1 MAIQNYA
8 ESWTDN
14 YDKYKSVVN
23 FVAGDFS
30 TLKDA
35 IRRYIA
41 LQNPEN
47 YNDWAESS
55 EVGMFANGL
64 AYLGES
70 LHYRVDLNAHDIFPS
85 TTERRQSLLNFAKML
100 SYSPKRNI
108 CALGIA
114 KLISVQTSQSVRD
127 TAGNLLK
134 DVPIVWNDASNKNWL
149 EQFLTVMNASFV
161 SNNPFGKPLKKEAV
175 NGTNTQL
182 YELNNIA
189 NNKAVYSFTASVN
202 GTTQQFEVVNADI
215 DTTNKTIFERS
226 PMPEQAFH
234 ILYRNDGTGNASKNT
249 GFFVYWKQGVLQS
262 DYNNFDQ
269 KIENNA
275 YEITTKNINEYDVW
289 VQELDGETGLVKN
302 NWTQIANDEY
312 LVYNNTDTTVRNIYK
327 VETRENDTITVRFSD
342 GKFGTI
348 PVGVFRFWYRVS
360 QGNANLYIKPADI
373 KNVSVRIPYKSND
386 TTDYNNVYY
395 LTMNF
400 SVQDISHIRQ
410 SVQQESME
418 YIRTRS
424 PQVYSTQNRM
434 VTGKDYN
441 YFPKAY
447 GQQLRVIKAIER
459 TYAGNSRYIKFN
471 DPTGTYQDV
480 NVLAEDGYIYEKNTL
495 YLNNYIDDGVTD
507 YKTIVDKNI
516 LPLIASINFDNFFYR
531 NFEPVSY
538 GYSPSGSS
546 EKETMYWYE
555 IRSDGTNTSRG
566 RFKYRASSDEPF
578 VPYSEVINQ
587 LYLGSFIRFTSES
600 YTGDV
605 WVEIIEVKQGK
616 TEYDY
621 EIVINDTLNEAYEW
635 KWNLND
641 GYNPLIKSFKPELY
655 AELKSKIEGKLAFG
669 LAYDYT
675 NRTWVMLNG
684 EQLADESESF
694 VYSDDFDGYN
704 LRNWLLRAEVDSPN
718 TWIFKVRYL
727 DYIFGSQNKVAFFFN
742 EDEKLN
748 NSTGFYTR
756 DFIKVLQLNTRPD
769 GTLFKEDYYWKPL
782 ETIKY
787 SDGYTDSHQV
797 KVYGYDSDKDSSID
811 NPVQFLEMCSNDLK
825 DLYFFKEEGSDIDT
839 IVNNVKEVDSMWS
852 HTTQTGLFNT
862 QIPCTIYPA
871 GTYLP
876 HDVVIEKNVK
886 LSNGTIIYANP
897 QSTYTFKQINDKGEL
912 AVYDYDVVDENHIV
926 EWHLDDL
933 GHPVIDS
940 DVISDEPQLIK
951 WSPSTNEMT
960 RYVRD
965 EDYYTCK
972 GVSNLKF
979 IWEHFASSNYVID
992 PCPTNIIDMYAL
1004 TSAYYNSVQNWMTN
1018 GKKGTFPK
1026 LPSAYEMKSMFDD
1039 LDNYSMVSD
1048 SLVWHPI
1055 KYKLLFGN
1063 EAGSEYKAKFNVIKN
1078 EFTTMSDNEVKQAV
1092 VEAID
1097 DYFSYMEAGEKFFFT
1112 KLSTYIHERLGNNIG
1127 TVVIVPQY
1135 SDNKFGHLFEIIC
1148 DDDEI
1153 LLSTASIDD
1162 INIITKITANNTK
1175 IGS

>member
-108 CALGIA
+108 GALGIA
-114 KLISVQTSQSVRD
+114 KLISIQTSQSVRD

-149 EQFLTVMNASFV
+149 EQFLTVINASFV
-161 SNNPFGKPLKKEAV
+161 SNNPFGKPLKKESV

-215 DTTNKTIFERS
+215 NTTDKTIFERN

-249 GFFVYWKQGVLQS
+249 GFFVYWKQGSLQA
-262 DYNNFDQ
+262 DYTNFDQ
-269 KIENNA
+269 KIENNS

-302 NWTQIANDEY
+302 NWTKIANDEY
-312 LVYNNTDTTVRNIYK
+312 LVYNNTDSTIRNIFK
-327 VETRENDTITVRFSD
+327 VETRENDTIIVRFSD

-348 PVGVFRFWYRVS
+348 PVGIFRFWYRVS

-373 KNVSVRIPYKSND
+373 KNVSVRIPYKSNN
-386 TTDYNNVYY
+386 TTDDNVYY

-410 SVQQESME
+410 SVQQESLE

-495 YLNNYIDDGVTD
+495 YSNNFIDDGVTD

-516 LPLIASINFDNFFYR
+516 LPMISSIKFDNFFYR
-531 NFEPVSY
+531 NFSPLSY
-538 GYSPSGSS
+538 GYTPSGSS
-546 EKETMYWYE
+546 ERKTMIWSE

-566 RFKYRASSDEPF
+566 KFKYVTITDNPY
-578 VPYSEVINQ
+578 VPYSSIVNQ
-587 LYLGSFIRFTSES
+587 LYNGSFVRFTSPN
-600 YTGDV
+600 YNGDV
-605 WVEIIEVKQGK
+605 WVEILEMKQGDND
-616 TEYDY
+616 YDY
-621 EIVINDTLNEAYEW
+621 EIVINETLDEAYEW
-635 KWNLND
+635 QWSLND
-641 GYNPLIKSFKPELY
+641 GYNPLIKSFSENVY
-655 AELKSKIEGKLAFG
+655 SRLKSKIDGKLAFG
-669 LAYDYT
+669 LAYDYS
-675 NRTWVMLNG
+675 NRTWVLLDG
-684 EQLADESESF
+684 EQLANENESF
-694 VYSDDFDGYN
+694 IYSDDFEGEN
-704 LRNWLLRAEVDSPN
+704 LRNWLFRASYESPN
-718 TWIFKVRYL
+718 TWTFKIRYL

-756 DFIKVLQLNTRPD
+756 DYIKVLQLNTRPD

-787 SDGYTDSHQV
+787 SDGYTDTHQV

-811 NPVQFLEMCSNDLK
+811 NPVQFLEMSSKDLK

-839 IVNNVKEVDSMWS
+839 FVNNVNEIDTMWT

-876 HDVVIEKNVK
+876 HDVTITKTVK
-886 LSNGTIIYANP
+886 LSNGEIKIATPENP
-897 QSTYTFKQINDKGEL
+897 ITFEQLNENQEYNTYKFDI
-912 AVYDYDVVDENHIV
+912 VDEYKEVTWDLDAQGHPTNVQEVIV
-926 EWHLDDL
+926 E
-933 GHPVIDS
+933 G
-940 DVISDEPQLIK
+940 PQLIK
-951 WSPSTNEMT
+951 WSPLTNEMT
-960 RYVRD
+960 RYVYNT
-965 EDYYTCK
+965 DYYTCK
-972 GVSNLKF
+972 GISNLKF

-992 PCPTNIIDMYAL
+992 PCPTNIIDMYVL
-1004 TSAYYNSVQNWMTN
+1004 TTSYYNAVQNWLMN
-1018 GKKGTFPK
+1018 GKNGTFPK
-1026 LPSAYEMKSMFDD
+1026 LLSAYEMKSMFRD

-1063 EAGSEYKAKFNVIKN
+1063 EADSEYKAKFNVIKN

-1097 DYFSYMEAGEKFFFT
+1097 TYFSSMEAGEKFFFT
-1112 KLSTYIHERLGNNIG
+1112 QLSTYIHERLGNNIG

-1135 SDNKFGHLFEIIC
+1135 SDNKFGNLFEIAC
-1148 DDDEI
+1148 SDDEI

-1162 INIITKITANNTK
+1162 INIISKITANNTK
-1175 IGS
+1175 IGN

>member
-108 CALGIA
+108 GALGIA

-215 DTTNKTIFERS
+215 DTTNKTVFERS

-249 GFFVYWKQGVLQS
+249 GFFVYWKQGALQA
-262 DYNNFDQ
+262 DYTNFDQ
-269 KIENNA
+269 KIENNS

-302 NWTQIANDEY
+302 NWTKIANDEY
-312 LVYNNTDTTVRNIYK
+312 LVYNNTDTTVRNIFK
-327 VETRENDTITVRFSD
+327 VETRENDTIIVRFSD

-348 PVGVFRFWYRVS
+348 PVGIFRFWYRVS

-373 KNVSVRIPYKSND
+373 KNIAVRVPYKSNN
-386 TTDYNNVYY
+386 TTDDNIYY
-395 LTMNF
+395 LTMTF

-447 GQQLRVIKAIER
+447 GQQLKVIKAIER

-495 YLNNYIDDGVTD
+495 YSNNYIDDGVTD

-516 LPLIASINFDNFFYR
+516 LPMIASVNFDNFYYR
-531 NFEPVSY
+531 NFTALSY
-538 GYSPSGSS
+538 GYTPSGAS
-546 EKETMYWYE
+546 ERKNMIWFE

-566 RFKYRASSDEPF
+566 KFKYVSTTDNPF
-578 VPYSEVINQ
+578 VPYSALVEQ
-587 LYLGSFIRFTSES
+587 LYVGSFVRFTSPN

-605 WVEIIEVKQGK
+605 WVEILEMKPGDND
-616 TEYDY
+616 YDY

-635 KWNLND
+635 QWTIND
-641 GYNPLIKSFKPELY
+641 GYNPLIKSFTADVYSK
-655 AELKSKIEGKLAFG
+655 LKAKIDDKLSFG
-669 LAYDYT
+669 LAYDYA
-675 NRTWVMLNG
+675 NRKWVLLNG
-684 EQLADESESF
+684 EQLADESLDF
-694 VYSDDFDGYN
+694 VYSDDFEGEN
-704 LRNWLLRAEVDSPN
+704 LRNWLVRAYYESPN
-718 TWIFKVRYL
+718 TWTFKIRYL

-787 SDGYTDSHQV
+787 ADGYTDSRQV

-811 NPVQFLEMCSNDLK
+811 NPVQFLEMSSDDLK
-825 DLYFFKEEGSDIDT
+825 DLYFFKEEESDIDT
-839 IVNNVKEVDSMWS
+839 FVNDVNEVDTMWT

-876 HDVVIEKNVK
+876 HDVTITKTVK
-886 LSNGTIIYANP
+886 LSNGVIKIATPENP
-897 QSTYTFKQINDKGEL
+897 ITFEQLNEEQEYNVFDFDI
-912 AVYDYDVVDENHIV
+912 VDEYKIVTWDLDAQGHPTNVQETIV
-926 EWHLDDL
+926 E
-933 GHPVIDS
+933 GP
-940 DVISDEPQLIK
+940 ELIK

-965 EDYYTCK
+965 TDYYTCK
-972 GVSNLKF
+972 GISDLKF

-1004 TSAYYNSVQNWMTN
+1004 TSAYYNAVQNWMSN
-1018 GKKGTFPK
+1018 GKKGDFPK
-1026 LPSAYEMKSMFDD
+1026 LPSAYDMKSMFSD
-1039 LDNYSMVSD
+1039 LNNYSMVSD

-1063 EAGSEYKAKFNVIKN
+1063 ESNSEYKAKFNVIKN

-1112 KLSTYIHERLGNNIG
+1112 QLSTYIHERLGNNIG

-1135 SDNKFGHLFEIIC
+1135 SDNKFGNLFEIVC
-1148 DDDEI
+1148 ADDEI

-1162 INIITKITANNTK
+1162 INIISKITANNTK
-1175 IGS
+1175 IGN